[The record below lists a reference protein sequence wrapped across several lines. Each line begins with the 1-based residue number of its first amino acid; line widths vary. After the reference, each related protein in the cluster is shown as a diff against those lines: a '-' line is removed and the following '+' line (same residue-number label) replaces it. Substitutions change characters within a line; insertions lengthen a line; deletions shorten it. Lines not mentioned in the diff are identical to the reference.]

1 MGRFLTLKQDEYI
14 RMDWKLND
22 WPEYSTVEII
32 LKNDEDDDECEI
44 MVNQVKIPA
53 HEKK

>member
-1 MGRFLTLKQDEYI
+1 MGKFLTLKPDEYI

-22 WPEYSTVEII
+22 WKEYSTVEII
-32 LKNDEDDDECEI
+32 LKSEEEDDECEVY
-44 MVNQVKIPA
+44 VNQVKIPA